1 MEILVKANGRIV
13 SAWTAIELRDE
24 LIAEFEKTLNFEAA
38 ECVGEEGQAI
48 ANSVS
53 RFCRRLPHYH
63 LAGED
68 AMLVLRSIVDI
79 CEQWRKRQA
88 PPA

>member
-1 MEILVKANGRIV
+1 MEILVKASGRIV
-13 SAWTAIELRDE
+13 SAWTAMELQDE
-24 LIAEFEKTLNFEAA
+24 LTAQFEKILNFEAA

-53 RFCRRLPHYH
+53 RFCRRLPAYN

-79 CEQWRKRQA
+79 CEQWRKRQEQ
-88 PPA
+88 PA